1 MRYEMPTDAD
11 KQLLQPSPS
20 ANREGKKMYTKT
32 LVSFQ
37 LTGATNLL
45 RV

>member
-1 MRYEMPTDAD
+1 MPTDAD

-32 LVSFQ
+32 LESVQSGKFTRNFTVCQ
-37 LTGATNLL
+37 
-45 RV
+45 